1 MKKIDWF
8 MIGMMVGLFA
18 IGAAFYPYLPAQIAS
33 HWNAAGEVNG
43 YMGKFWGV
51 FLVPILFIII
61 AAVFFVIPRVDPKR
75 DNIAKF
81 RKYYEYL
88 VFAISFFF
96 LYIYLLMLLWNVGY
110 RFDFALAIIPAIAGL
125 FYVIGAILPNTEPN
139 WTIGLRTPWTISN
152 DAVWRKT
159 NRAGG
164 LAFKTSAVIGLIGM
178 FFSAK
183 IGFWFLLVPIIAS
196 MIGLVI
202 YSYVLYERGTK

>member
-1 MKKIDWF
+1 
-8 MIGMMVGLFA
+8 
-18 IGAAFYPYLPAQIAS
+18 
-33 HWNAAGEVNG
+33 
-43 YMGKFWGV
+43 
-51 FLVPILFIII
+51 
-61 AAVFFVIPRVDPKR
+61 
-75 DNIAKF
+75 
-81 RKYYEYL
+81 
-88 VFAISFFF
+88 
-96 LYIYLLMLLWNVGY
+96 MLLWNVGY